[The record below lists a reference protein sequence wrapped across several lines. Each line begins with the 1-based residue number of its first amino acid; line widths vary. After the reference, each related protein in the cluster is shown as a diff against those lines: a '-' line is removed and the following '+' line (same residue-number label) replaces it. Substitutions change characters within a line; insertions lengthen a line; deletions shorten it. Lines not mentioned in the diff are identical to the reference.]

1 MLYDFE
7 EKLNKL
13 YLDNNNNNSIFENY
27 DQTLCVIIGLEN
39 FKNKLSS
46 DLKSKIDMFFKKGKI
61 TGKINFIF
69 VDSIDKIK
77 SIEYEPWYKEC
88 VTNNSGIWI
97 GNGISEQFTLK
108 LSKTPKYLYDE
119 LQDNFGYV
127 IKRGVP
133 IQIKLIEMEKPPN
146 NIELISF

>member
-1 MLYDFE
+1 
-7 EKLNKL
+7 
-13 YLDNNNNNSIFENY
+13 
-27 DQTLCVIIGLEN
+27 
-39 FKNKLSS
+39 
-46 DLKSKIDMFFKKGKI
+46 MFFFLL
-61 TGKINFIF
+61 INT
-69 VDSIDKIK
+69 IDKIK
-77 SIEYEPWYKEC
+77 KIEFEPWYKSE
-88 VTNNSGIWI
+88 VNNNFGIYL